1 MMRLSWC
8 QISYKAQKTNRV
20 KQLLEECSTTPVCVP
35 AGCTGIVQPLDV
47 SFNALIKKSAAHQHM
62 QDNLDGYL
70 NGNINAGER
79 RVLLTWW
86 VGEAW
91 EELATNEEMVIRSFK
106 KCGISVAV
114 DGSEY
119 FEIHLEGVEDYQV
132 NQEDE
137 FSSDSEDPLSANSS
151 DVESDTSD
159 NDDQEQYH
167 LKSSTINFK
176 VI

>member
-1 MMRLSWC
+1 
-8 QISYKAQKTNRV
+8 
-20 KQLLEECSTTPVCVP
+20 
-35 AGCTGIVQPLDV
+35 
-47 SFNALIKKSAAHQHM
+47 M
-62 QDNLDGYL
+62 QNNLDGYL

-137 FSSDSEDPLSANSS
+137 FSSDSEDPLSTNSS

-159 NDDQEQYH
+159 IDD
-167 LKSSTINFK
+167 
-176 VI
+176 

>member
-1 MMRLSWC
+1 MKKW
-8 QISYKAQKTNRV
+8 
-20 KQLLEECSTTPVCVP
+20 LLEAS
-35 AGCTGIVQPLDV
+35 
-47 SFNALIKKSAAHQHM
+47 
-62 QDNLDGYL
+62 
-70 NGNINAGER
+70 
-79 RVLLTWW
+79 
-86 VGEAW
+86 
-91 EELATNEEMVIRSFK
+91 RSMKF
-106 KCGISVAV
+106 SVAA

-159 NDDQEQYH
+159 NDDYEQYH
-167 LKSSTINFK
+167 LKSSIINFT